1 MISVIGMPAP
11 KKATK
16 APART
21 ARKKTRRQEEG
32 RDSQVSEAN
41 LEIRCQEEKRREEKT
56 FMKQVDLPVLA
67 MLTGLSTA

>member
-21 ARKKTRRQEEG
+21 ARKKPAGKKKVATHKSRKQTRK
-32 RDSQVSEAN
+32 SAAK
-41 LEIRCQEEKRREEKT
+41 KRREEKT